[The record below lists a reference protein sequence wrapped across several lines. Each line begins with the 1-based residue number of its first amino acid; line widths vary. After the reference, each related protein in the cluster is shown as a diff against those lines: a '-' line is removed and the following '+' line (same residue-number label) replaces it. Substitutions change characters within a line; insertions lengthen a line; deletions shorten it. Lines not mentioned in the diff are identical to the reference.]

1 MTRPVWHAFR
11 CPRCGTRAEV
21 RATIAAPIPPTCSC
35 GRGLTPKQM
44 TPEEA
49 S

>member
-1 MTRPVWHAFR
+1 MTRPVWHKFR

-21 RATIAAPIPPTCSC
+21 RTTGTPIPPTCSC
-35 GRGLTPKQM
+35 GKALTPKQM
-44 TPEEA
+44 TPEEEP